1 MSYGTLYLCA
11 TPIGNLQDI
20 TLRVLDTLKT
30 VDLVACEDTRKT
42 LQLLNH
48 FSISKP
54 VTSYYEHNKMTKGD
68 VIIQQLKEG
77 KNIALVSDAGMP
89 GISDP
94 GYDLVQQCLAEG
106 ITFTV
111 LPGAVAAITGLVLSG
126 LPTDR
131 FAFEGFV
138 PRQKKERQQ
147 FFLNLLHEERTMIF
161 YESPH
166 RLQDTLE
173 TMAEIFPDRT
183 MAAARELTKKFETI
197 MPTTLEEALASDTAM
212 KPRCPVCSKPA
223 VLEGAYVPQCA
234 DKYISLAKCRVH
246 GNLLCRLRFRVTDDG
261 KKLMNLSVA
270 KAAPSNCAYV
280 RTKRLQ
286 VAERVQRYQQLH
298 GKAPDPEEALLN
310 ADRSSM
316 PFED

>member
-20 TLRVLDTLKT
+20 TLRVLDTLRT

-54 VTSYYEHNKMTKGD
+54 VTSYYEHNKLTKGD

-94 GYDLVQQCLAEG
+94 GYDLVQQCLTEG
-106 ITFTV
+106 IAFTV

-131 FAFEGFV
+131 FAFEGFI

-166 RLQDTLE
+166 RLQDTLK

-183 MAAARELTKKFETI
+183 MAAARELTKKFEEIVRGTPSELLTHFETEGI
-197 MPTTLEEALASDTAM
+197 RGEFVLLLHGAQPAQPEERDLDWA
-212 KPRCPVCSKPA
+212 
-223 VLEGAYVPQCA
+223 
-234 DKYISLAKCRVH
+234 
-246 GNLLCRLRFRVTDDG
+246 
-261 KKLMNLSVA
+261 
-270 KAAPSNCAYV
+270 
-280 RTKRLQ
+280 
-286 VAERVQRYQQLH
+286 VQRTAQL
-298 GKAPDPEEALLN
+298 EADGIPQKDAIKQAAKEAGLSKRDVYN
-310 ADRSSM
+310 
-316 PFED
+316 FIVKNK

>member
-20 TLRVLDTLKT
+20 TLRVLETLKT

-68 VIIQQLKEG
+68 VILQHLKEG
-77 KNIALVSDAGMP
+77 KHVALVSDAGMP

-94 GYDLVQQCLAEG
+94 GYDLVQQCLAEH
-106 ITFTV
+106 IPFTV
-111 LPGAVAAITGLVLSG
+111 LPGPVAAVTGLVLSG

-131 FAFEGFV
+131 FCFEGFI

-147 FFLNLLHEERTMIF
+147 FFQNLLHEERTMIF

-173 TMAEIFPDRT
+173 TMAELFPDRP
-183 MAAARELTKKFETI
+183 MAAARELTKKFEEIVRGT
-197 MPTTLEEALASDTAM
+197 PSELLTHFKEEGIRGEFVLLLQGAS
-212 KPRCPVCSKPA
+212 PA
-223 VLEGAYVPQCA
+223 P
-234 DKYISLAKCRVH
+234 
-246 GNLLCRLRFRVTDDG
+246 
-261 KKLMNLSVA
+261 
-270 KAAPSNCAYV
+270 
-280 RTKRLQ
+280 
-286 VAERVQRYQQLH
+286 AEERDLDWAVQRTAQLQAD
-298 GKAPDPEEALLN
+298 GMPQKDAIKQAAKEAGLSKRDVYN
-310 ADRSSM
+310 
-316 PFED
+316 FIVQNK

>member
-54 VTSYYEHNKMTKGD
+54 VTSYYEHNKLTKGN

-183 MAAARELTKKFETI
+183 MAAARELTKKFEEIVRGTPSEI
-197 MPTTLEEALASDTAM
+197 LTHFETEGIRGEFVLLLHGAQPAQPEERDLDWA
-212 KPRCPVCSKPA
+212 
-223 VLEGAYVPQCA
+223 
-234 DKYISLAKCRVH
+234 
-246 GNLLCRLRFRVTDDG
+246 
-261 KKLMNLSVA
+261 
-270 KAAPSNCAYV
+270 
-280 RTKRLQ
+280 
-286 VAERVQRYQQLH
+286 VQRTAQL
-298 GKAPDPEEALLN
+298 EADGIPQKDAIKQAAKEAGLSKRDVYN
-310 ADRSSM
+310 
-316 PFED
+316 FIVKNK

>member
-20 TLRVLDTLKT
+20 TLRVLETLKT

-48 FSISKP
+48 FEISKP

-94 GYDLVQQCLAEG
+94 GYDLIQQCLAED
-106 ITFTV
+106 IPFTV

-131 FAFEGFV
+131 FAFEGFI
-138 PRQKKERQQ
+138 PRQKKERLQYFQ
-147 FFLNLLHEERTMIF
+147 NLLHEERTMIF

-166 RLQDTLE
+166 RLEDTLK
-173 TMAEIFPDRT
+173 TMIEVFPDRS
-183 MAAARELTKKFETI
+183 MAAARELTKKFEEIVRGTPSEVLTHFETEGI
-197 MPTTLEEALASDTAM
+197 RGEFVLLLHGADPAPPEERGKDW
-212 KPRCPVCSKPA
+212 A
-223 VLEGAYVPQCA
+223 V
-234 DKYISLAKCRVH
+234 
-246 GNLLCRLRFRVTDDG
+246 
-261 KKLMNLSVA
+261 
-270 KAAPSNCAYV
+270 
-280 RTKRLQ
+280 
-286 VAERVQRYQQLH
+286 ERVSQL
-298 GKAPDPEEALLN
+298 EADGISQKDAIKQAAKEAGLSKRDVYN
-310 ADRSSM
+310 
-316 PFED
+316 FIVQNK

>member
-20 TLRVLDTLKT
+20 TLRVLETLKN

-48 FSISKP
+48 FEISKP

-68 VIIQQLKEG
+68 VIIQQLKDG

-94 GYDLVQQCLAEG
+94 GYDLVQQCLTED
-106 ITFTV
+106 IPFTV

-131 FAFEGFV
+131 FAFEGFI
-138 PRQKKERQQ
+138 PRQKKERLQYFQ
-147 FFLNLLHEERTMIF
+147 NLAQEERTMIF

-166 RLQDTLE
+166 RLEDTLK
-173 TMAEIFPDRT
+173 TMIEVFPDRS
-183 MAAARELTKKFETI
+183 MAAARELTKKFEEIVRGT
-197 MPTTLEEALASDTAM
+197 PAKVLAHFETEGI
-212 KPRCPVCSKPA
+212 RGEF
-223 VLEGAYVPQCA
+223 VL
-234 DKYISLAKCRVH
+234 L
-246 GNLLCRLRFRVTDDG
+246 
-261 KKLMNLSVA
+261 
-270 KAAPSNCAYV
+270 
-280 RTKRLQ
+280 
-286 VAERVQRYQQLH
+286 LH
-298 GKAPDPEEALLN
+298 GADPLPPEERGIDWAVDRVAQLE
-310 ADRSSM
+310 ADGISQKDAIKQAAKEAGLSKRDVYN
-316 PFED
+316 FIVQNK

>member
-20 TLRVLDTLKT
+20 TLRVLETLKT

-48 FSISKP
+48 FEISKP
-54 VTSYYEHNKMTKGD
+54 VTSYYEHNKMAKGN

-94 GYDLVQQCLAEG
+94 GYDLVQQCLEED
-106 ITFTV
+106 IPFTV

-131 FAFEGFV
+131 FAFEGFI
-138 PRQKKERQQ
+138 PRQKKERLQYFQ
-147 FFLNLLHEERTMIF
+147 NLTQEERTMIF

-166 RLQDTLE
+166 RLEDTLK
-173 TMAEIFPDRT
+173 TMIEVFPDRS
-183 MAAARELTKKFETI
+183 MAAARELTKKFEEIVRGTPAEVLAHFEAEGI
-197 MPTTLEEALASDTAM
+197 RGEFVLLLHGANPAPPEERDIDW
-212 KPRCPVCSKPA
+212 A
-223 VLEGAYVPQCA
+223 V
-234 DKYISLAKCRVH
+234 
-246 GNLLCRLRFRVTDDG
+246 NRVTQ
-261 KKLMNLSVA
+261 LE
-270 KAAPSNCAYV
+270 
-280 RTKRLQ
+280 
-286 VAERVQRYQQLH
+286 AEGTDSSPRGRSWCPFPRRA
-298 GKAPDPEEALLN
+298 G
-310 ADRSSM
+310 RSS
-316 PFED
+316 

>member
-68 VIIQQLKEG
+68 VIVQQLKEG

-183 MAAARELTKKFETI
+183 MAAARELTKKFEEIVRGTPSEI
-197 MPTTLEEALASDTAM
+197 LTHFETEGIRGEFVLLLHGAQPAQPEERDLDWA
-212 KPRCPVCSKPA
+212 
-223 VLEGAYVPQCA
+223 
-234 DKYISLAKCRVH
+234 
-246 GNLLCRLRFRVTDDG
+246 
-261 KKLMNLSVA
+261 
-270 KAAPSNCAYV
+270 
-280 RTKRLQ
+280 
-286 VAERVQRYQQLH
+286 VQRTAQL
-298 GKAPDPEEALLN
+298 EADGIPQKDAIKQAAKEAGLSKRDVYN
-310 ADRSSM
+310 
-316 PFED
+316 FIVQNK

>member
-20 TLRVLDTLKT
+20 TLRVLETLKT

-48 FSISKP
+48 FEISKP

-68 VIIQQLKEG
+68 VIIQQLKDG

-94 GYDLVQQCLAEG
+94 GYDLVQQCLAED
-106 ITFTV
+106 IPFTV

-131 FAFEGFV
+131 FSFEGFI
-138 PRQKKERQQ
+138 PRQKKERLQYFQ
-147 FFLNLLHEERTMIF
+147 NLAQEERTMIF

-166 RLQDTLE
+166 RLEDTLK
-173 TMAEIFPDRT
+173 TMAEVFPERS
-183 MAAARELTKKFETI
+183 MAAARELTKKFEEIVRGT
-197 MPTTLEEALASDTAM
+197 PSEVLAHFEAEGI
-212 KPRCPVCSKPA
+212 RGEF
-223 VLEGAYVPQCA
+223 VL
-234 DKYISLAKCRVH
+234 L
-246 GNLLCRLRFRVTDDG
+246 
-261 KKLMNLSVA
+261 
-270 KAAPSNCAYV
+270 
-280 RTKRLQ
+280 
-286 VAERVQRYQQLH
+286 LH
-298 GKAPDPEEALLN
+298 GADPAPPEERDVDWAINRVAQLEAEGISQKDAIKQAAKEAGLSKRDVYN
-310 ADRSSM
+310 VIVQNK
-316 PFED
+316 